1 MKLLAKTLLAAAL
14 LAAALGA
21 RAQPAPNPAPAQ
33 AAYVASAKS
42 QVFHKPD
49 CQWARKIDPKNRQ
62 TFATREETIKA
73 GKRPCKMCKP

>member
-14 LAAALGA
+14 LAAAFGV
-21 RAQPAPNPAPAQ
+21 RAQPAPNPAPDK

-49 CQWARKIDPKNRQ
+49 CQWAAKIDLKNLQ
-62 TFATREETIKA
+62 TFPTREDAIKA
-73 GKRPCKMCKP
+73 GKRPCKVCKP